1 MLNNN
6 NRLIMSTDNLLLI
19 TYRCADGFSAL
30 VGKKHK
36 ARIQM
41 DDQNADKHHALS
53 TAIMVF
59 E

>member
-1 MLNNN
+1 
-6 NRLIMSTDNLLLI
+6 MSTDNLLLI
-19 TYRCADGFSAL
+19 SYRCADGFSAL

-41 DDQNADKHHALS
+41 DDQNADMHHALS
-53 TAIMVF
+53 IAIMVF